1 MGMSE
6 AGEPAM
12 RVNRSDEGGVTI
24 VEVEGTIKLGESAQ
38 LFAKELQ
45 EVFDKTAGGV
55 VIDFARIDY
64 VDSTGIGELV
74 GYLQRF
80 TRANRRVALFRPHH
94 RLEALLK
101 LTRLETIF
109 PIFWERED
117 ALRFVRGAAD

>member
-1 MGMSE
+1 MQVRRTE
-6 AGEPAM
+6 
-12 RVNRSDEGGVTI
+12 DGGVAI

-45 EVFDKTAGGV
+45 TVLDETKSGV
-55 VIDFARIDY
+55 VIDFAKIDY

-117 ALRFVRGAAD
+117 ALRFVRSGTVAS

>member
-1 MGMSE
+1 
-6 AGEPAM
+6 M
-12 RVNRSDEGGVTI
+12 RINRSEEGGTTI
-24 VEVEGTIKLGESAQ
+24 VDVEGTIKLGESAQ
-38 LFAKELQ
+38 QFAAELQ
-45 EVFDKTAGGV
+45 DVFDRTAGGV

-80 TRANRRVALFRPHH
+80 SRANRKVALFRPHQ

-109 PIFWERED
+109 PIFWERDE
-117 ALRFVRGAAD
+117 ALRFVRGSAS

>member
-1 MGMSE
+1 
-6 AGEPAM
+6 M
-12 RVNRSDEGGVTI
+12 RVNRSDEGGVTV

-45 EVFDKTAGGV
+45 DVFDRTAGGV

-80 TRANRRVALFRPHH
+80 TRASRRVALFRPHH

-117 ALRFVRGAAD
+117 ALRFVRGAAE

>member
-1 MGMSE
+1 MQVRRSE
-6 AGEPAM
+6 E
-12 RVNRSDEGGVTI
+12 NGVAI
-24 VEVEGTIKLGESAQ
+24 IEVEGTIKLGESAE
-38 LFAKELQ
+38 LFATELQ
-45 EVFDKTAGGV
+45 KVLEDTKSGV

-80 TRANRRVALFRPHH
+80 TKASRRVALFRPHH

-117 ALRFVRGAAD
+117 ALRFVRGEAAAS

>member
-1 MGMSE
+1 MAEM
-6 AGEPAM
+6 GEPHM
-12 RVNRSDEGGVTI
+12 QVNRSEEGGVAI

-38 LFAKELQ
+38 QFAKALEA
-45 EVFDKTAGGV
+45 VFAGTRNGV

-74 GYLQRF
+74 AYLQRF

-117 ALRFVRGAAD
+117 ALRYVRAGATS